1 MLCPIRCIAVAAFL
15 FDSQLFMHM
24 LNSNLLGVQNEQRP
38 SCVAR
43 LCVKMCGPLGC
54 LSVWW
59 LGTMVAR
66 LFGCL
71 LGLLLRFLL
80 VRSLS
85 CLLASL
91 LGEFPCEG
99 SIGKAACHAARIG
112 AFI

>member
-1 MLCPIRCIAVAAFL
+1 MYIHRELVGWFWFWLWWNGR
-15 FDSQLFMHM
+15 
-24 LNSNLLGVQNEQRP
+24 LL
-38 SCVAR
+38 AR
-43 LCVKMCGPLGC
+43 SLAC

-112 AFI
+112 ALI